1 MYPNRRVLVADD
13 TEEYLAMYAEALTAS
28 GYLVTQCHNGREALQ
43 ALQKEAYDAVVSD
56 IQMPDMDGLGLLTAV
71 RARDL
76 DLPVIL
82 VTGSPSMHTA
92 LEAIQKGA
100 LEYLIKPVAL
110 KKLVDVVGR
119 AVKLG
124 ALARL
129 KREALRSMGFEQFVG
144 DRAGLEASFGRAVA
158 GTWIAYQPIVNASD
172 GRVYGHES
180 LVRTAERVFPNPGS
194 LFDAAE
200 RLGRLPELGRT
211 IRNTVAQ
218 FLTREFLAGEVFV
231 NLHPHDLV
239 DEMLFDPKAPLS
251 AFASRVILEVTER
264 ASLDDVSNLADRV
277 GALRKLGYRI
287 ALDDLGAGYAG
298 LNSLTS
304 LTPDVVK
311 FDMAL
316 IRGLDRDPVKRKLV
330 TSMANVCHELGIKV
344 VAEGIETQ
352 EERVASI
359 EAGCDLLQG
368 FLIGRPTSLAE

>member
-1 MYPNRRVLVADD
+1 MAP
-13 TEEYLAMYAEALTAS
+13 
-28 GYLVTQCHNGREALQ
+28 
-43 ALQKEAYDAVVSD
+43 
-56 IQMPDMDGLGLLTAV
+56 
-71 RARDL
+71 
-76 DLPVIL
+76 
-82 VTGSPSMHTA
+82 
-92 LEAIQKGA
+92 
-100 LEYLIKPVAL
+100 
-110 KKLVDVVGR
+110 
-119 AVKLG
+119 
-124 ALARL
+124 
-129 KREALRSMGFEQFVG
+129 EQL
-144 DRAGLEASFGRAVA
+144 AGLEVTA
-158 GTWIAYQPIVNASD
+158 D
-172 GRVYGHES
+172 GR
-180 LVRTAERVFPNPGS
+180 
-194 LFDAAE
+194 
-200 RLGRLPELGRT
+200 
-211 IRNTVAQ
+211 
-218 FLTREFLAGEVFV
+218 
-231 NLHPHDLV
+231 
-239 DEMLFDPKAPLS
+239 
-251 AFASRVILEVTER
+251 LEVTER